1 MKIGVRYIDQAR
13 LLQALYNN
21 GLAAEYA
28 KGVRKEGEFLDLPTA
43 KALIQQAARG
53 EIDLEYHNLVY
64 LGLNGNEP
72 GFFETSQYDLF
83 YGDYKT
89 ANQLIV
95 ELKAEKEGYDLA
107 ETRDSFVSVLESGRR
122 TMLFRVP
129 SAPKKPADE
138 IAKLLEDPEGEAKD
152 WQVVSQPKADAEWE
166 IVAKLP

>member
-28 KGVRKEGEFLDLPTA
+28 KGVRTKGDVLDLPTA

-64 LGLNGNEP
+64 LGLNVNEP

-107 ETRDSFVSVLESGRR
+107 EAQGEGDFVGVFSRGQRS
-122 TMLFRVP
+122 MLFHVP
-129 SAPKKPADE
+129 ATAQQTKAL
-138 IAKLLEDPEGEAKD
+138 IEDEAKD